1 MNRTGGITEGKGN
14 WWSRECR
21 EEERQMEEIETMK
34 NNESVFINIFNE
46 VKRQNKQTNF
56 IFDKFYKYF

>member
-1 MNRTGGITEGKGN
+1 MNRMGGITEGKGN
-14 WWSRECR
+14 WWSRGCR

-46 VKRQNKQTNF
+46 VKRQNKRTNF
-56 IFDKFYKYF
+56 ILDKFYKYF